1 MKILF
6 LQLCWKKVLAG
17 IWTETYFKGVYI
29 CGCIFSRYS
38 LGSSRPRVFC
48 KKGVLKNFA
57 KITGKHLCQSLFFN
71 EVADMRPA
79 TSLKKRLWHRYSPV
93 NFAKFLRTALF
104 KEHIWWLLLFAF
116 TDMLL
121 SLLEELKIDTFFL
134 LHFSL
139 YCDI

>member
-1 MKILF
+1 M
-6 LQLCWKKVLAG
+6 LAG

-29 CGCIFSRYS
+29 CGYIFSRYS
-38 LGSSRPRVFC
+38 LRSSRPEVFC

-57 KITGKHLCQSLFFN
+57 KITGKHLCHSLFFN
-71 EVADMRPA
+71 EVADLRPA
-79 TSLKKRLWHRYSPV
+79 TSLKKRLWHRYFPV
-93 NFAKFLRTALF
+93 NFAKFLRKAF
-104 KEHIWWLLLFAF
+104 KEHIWWLLLFSF

-121 SLLEELKIDTFFL
+121 LLLEESKIDTFFL